1 MAAEAEAQV
10 GRIRSHKIS
19 YVNSFTT
26 CDDSTLPFALASR
39 KSLDALSS
47 PRQAHVRQLR
57 GKPIQPGQ
65 PLLFDA
71 KPTRRKARAPGPLQP
86 SDETGPAA
94 PQTCLSY
101 ELQNG
106 ASQ

>member
-1 MAAEAEAQV
+1 MVGVGSGRQKRLDDRAPAPFRSLEFIAAQV

-47 PRQAHVRQLR
+47 ILNEDEYAFHLE
-57 GKPIQPGQ
+57 I
-65 PLLFDA
+65 DA
-71 KPTRRKARAPGPLQP
+71 KGTISVAVP
-86 SDETGPAA
+86 
-94 PQTCLSY
+94 
-101 ELQNG
+101 
-106 ASQ
+106 

>member
-1 MAAEAEAQV
+1 MHGAETDEFAIHLVIGTLNALRQV

-47 PRQAHVRQLR
+47 ILNEDEYAFHLE
-57 GKPIQPGQ
+57 I
-65 PLLFDA
+65 DA
-71 KPTRRKARAPGPLQP
+71 KGTISVAVP
-86 SDETGPAA
+86 
-94 PQTCLSY
+94 
-101 ELQNG
+101 
-106 ASQ
+106 